1 MNPPIRP
8 IQIEEPEGQVPLNS
22 PLYIERPPIETDCY
36 QALIRPTA
44 LIRIKAP
51 RQMGKSS
58 LMHRILHY
66 GTQQGY
72 HTACL
77 NFQLAD
83 YKFFSNLDQFLQW
96 FCASIAEELGFD
108 DQLEEYWKGVI
119 GSKNKCT
126 KYLQRYLLA
135 QLNSPLVLGLD
146 EVDLIFQ
153 HPEIAVDFFG
163 LLRAWHERS
172 KNEPTWQNI
181 RLVISHSKEVYIPLN
196 INQSPFNVGL
206 PVELP
211 ELTPEQIQDLIN
223 RHGLEFSEAQFTALL
238 DMIGGHPY
246 LVRVALYQIAKDKIT
261 LEEFLQTAPT
271 EAGCYYDH
279 LRRHLS
285 NLEKNEELNHIL
297 KQVINSDYPVSI
309 PSAEAFK
316 LRSMGLVKFQG
327 NDVAPLCNLYRI
339 YFKEKLGQSS
349 KTPLQETT
357 LAAIMFTDVVD
368 STPQMERNQKQM
380 LECLKRDFTRMRD
393 LIRQHN
399 GQELKSMGDG
409 LLLYF
414 SSAVEAVRCG
424 LEIQRALAAAEISPE
439 TRLKHRI
446 GIHVGDVFL
455 SGGDV
460 LGTGVNIASRLQSQA
475 MPGEIC
481 ISQTVY
487 DVVKNHLSLQ
497 ITYLGERKLKGIE
510 SPMPLYRVI
519 P

>member
-1 MNPPIRP
+1 MNSPVPPSIL
-8 IQIEEPEGQVPLNS
+8 EEPEGQVPLNS
-22 PLYIERPPIETDCY
+22 PLYIERPPIETECY
-36 QALIRPTA
+36 QTILRPTA

-51 RQMGKSS
+51 RQMGRSS
-58 LMHRILHY
+58 LMQRILDY
-66 GTQQGY
+66 GSQQGY
-72 HTACL
+72 YKACV

-83 YKFFSNLDQFLQW
+83 YKFFSNLDLFLQW
-96 FCASIAEELGFD
+96 FCASIAEELGID
-108 DQLEEYWKGVI
+108 DQLDQHWKGVV

-126 KYLQRYLLA
+126 KYLQRHLIS
-135 QLNSPLVLGLD
+135 QLDAPLILGLD

-153 HPEIAVDFFG
+153 YPEIAVDFFG
-163 LLRAWHERS
+163 LLRAWHEKS
-172 KNEPTWQNI
+172 KNEPIWQNL

-223 RHGLEFSEAQFTALL
+223 RHGLQFSDAEFTAFFEL
-238 DMIGGHPY
+238 IGGHPY
-246 LVRVALYQIAKDKIT
+246 LVRVALYQIAKQKIT
-261 LEEFLQTAPT
+261 LEEFLETAPT
-271 EAGCYYDH
+271 EAGVYYNH
-279 LRRHLS
+279 LHRYLS
-285 NLEKNEELNHIL
+285 NLDKNEELTEIL
-297 KQVINSDYPVSI
+297 KQVVSSDYPVYI
-309 PSAEAFK
+309 PSSAAFK
-316 LRSMGLVKFQG
+316 LRSMGLIKFKG
-327 NDVAPLCNLYRI
+327 NEVLPLCNLYRI
-339 YFKEKLGQSS
+339 YFKGKLDQSS
-349 KTPLQETT
+349 QKFPQETT

-368 STPQMERNQKQM
+368 STSCMERNQRQM
-380 LECLKRDFTRMRD
+380 LECLKRDFNVMRE

-424 LEIQRALAAAEISPE
+424 LKIQQALATAEIQPE
-439 TRLKHRI
+439 LSLKHRI

-475 MPGEIC
+475 IPGEIC

-497 ITYLGERKLKGIE
+497 VTYLGERKLKGIE

>member
-1 MNPPIRP
+1 MNIPIPPN
-8 IQIEEPEGQVPLNS
+8 QLEEPEGQVPLDS

-36 QALIRPTA
+36 QTLVRPTA

-58 LMHRILHY
+58 LMQRILHS

-72 HTACL
+72 HKACL

-83 YKFFSNLDQFLQW
+83 YEFFSNLDQFLQW
-96 FCASIAEELGFD
+96 FCASIAEELGLD
-108 DQLEEYWKGVI
+108 DQLEQYWKGVI

-135 QLNSPLVLGLD
+135 QLDSPLVLGLD

-172 KNEPTWQNI
+172 KNEPTWQNL

-211 ELTPEQIQDLIN
+211 ELTPEQIQDLIH
-223 RHGLEFSEAQFTALL
+223 RHGLEFSEVEFTALF

-246 LVRVALYQIAKDKIT
+246 LVRMALYQIAKDKIT
-261 LEEFLQTAPT
+261 LEQFLETAPT

-285 NLEKNEELNHIL
+285 NLEKNEELTNIL
-297 KQVINSDYPVSI
+297 KQVIKSDYPVSI

-327 NDVAPLCNLYRI
+327 NDVLPLCNLYRI
-339 YFKEKLGQSS
+339 YFREKLGLTTSS
-349 KTPLQETT
+349 KDKDIA
-357 LAAIMFTDVVD
+357 LAAIMFTDIVD
-368 STPQMERNQKQM
+368 STSRMERNQRQM
-380 LECLKRDFTRMRD
+380 LDCIKRDFTVIRD

-424 LEIQRALAAAEISPE
+424 IEMQQALAAAEISPE
-439 TRLKHRI
+439 TSLKHRI

-460 LGTGVNIASRLQSQA
+460 LGIGVNIASRLQSQA

-497 ITYLGERKLKGIE
+497 ATYLGERKLKGIE
-510 SPMPLYRVI
+510 SPLPLYRVI